1 MAGKPCSYRGMR
13 ILVGTRLAR
22 EDAGQSTIKFEV
34 YAMTHPR
41 WLRNVRPYGATAED
55 LLLENGL
62 FKERRPASNTV
73 LAATD
78 IDGQYQLLTPAL
90 VESHVH
96 LDKTLWGQ
104 PWRPNSAG
112 PTLKDYIANERRVLR
127 EVDVPIAHRAGAL
140 LENCIAR
147 GSLTMRCH
155 VDIDPEFGLR
165 HVEAMQQLRDIYRDL
180 IDLQLVV
187 FPQTGLI
194 SRPGTAELMRE
205 AMALGV
211 ENVGGLDPCGID
223 NDPVAQLDFVFKLAS
238 EFDRGVDIHLH
249 DKGELG
255 LWQIALIA
263 DYTERFGRQ
272 GRVMISHAYCLGML
286 PWSQVKPLAERLA
299 ALSISLM
306 SSAPA
311 DCAVPPFLALRETGV
326 NVCLGSDGIRDAWSP
341 MGNGD
346 MLERA
351 MLLALRFDLNKD
363 DELAAAF
370 EAATVNGARA
380 LGCERYGLEIGQ
392 AADFLLMPVQ
402 TLGEAVVSRPV
413 RQVYRVGELIASGGR
428 LLESRL

>member
-1 MAGKPCSYRGMR
+1 
-13 ILVGTRLAR
+13 
-22 EDAGQSTIKFEV
+22 
-34 YAMTHPR
+34 MTDTY
-41 WLRNVRPYGATAED
+41 WLRNVRPFGGAAKD
-55 LLLENGL
+55 FLIQNGR
-62 FKERRPASNTV
+62 FAERRSASDAP
-73 LAATD
+73 LAAGD
-78 IDGQYQLLTPAL
+78 IDGAGQLMTCAL
-90 VESHVH
+90 VESHIH

-127 EVDVPIAHRAGAL
+127 EVTAPIAERAGAL

-165 HVEAMQQLRDIYRDL
+165 HVEAMQALRERYRDL
-180 IDLQLVV
+180 IDLELVV
-187 FPQTGLI
+187 FPQTGLV

-205 AMALGV
+205 AMGLGV

-223 NDPVAQLDFVFKLAS
+223 NDPVAQLDFVFSLAS

-255 LWQIALIA
+255 LWQIRLIA
-263 DYTERFGRQ
+263 DYTERFGLAN
-272 GRVMISHAYCLGML
+272 RVMISHAYCLGML
-286 PWSQVKPLAERLA
+286 PWSQVKPVAERLA
-299 ALSISLM
+299 ALGISLM

-311 DCAVPPFLALRETGV
+311 DTAVPPFLALREAGV

-351 MLLALRFDLNKD
+351 MLLAFRFDLNKD
-363 DELAAAF
+363 EELAAAF

-380 LGCERYGLEIGQ
+380 LGIESRPLKIGQ
-392 AADFLLMPVQ
+392 PADFLLMPVH
-402 TLGEAVVSRPV
+402 TLGEAVVSRPP
-413 RQVYRVGELIASGGR
+413 RQVYRRGQLIASGGR

>member
-1 MAGKPCSYRGMR
+1 
-13 ILVGTRLAR
+13 
-22 EDAGQSTIKFEV
+22 
-34 YAMTHPR
+34 MTHPR
-41 WLRNVRPYGATAED
+41 WLRNVRPYGAPAED
-55 LLLENGL
+55 LLIEKGR
-62 FKERRPASNTV
+62 FTQRRPASSSD
-73 LAATD
+73 LLPTD
-78 IDGQYQLLTPAL
+78 IDGQNQLLTGSL

-112 PTLKDYIANERRVLR
+112 PTLKDYIANERRILR
-127 EVDVPIAHRAGAL
+127 QVTTPIADRAGAL

-165 HVEAMQQLRDIYRDL
+165 HVEAMQQLQERYRDL

-194 SRPGTAELMRE
+194 SRPGTAELMRQ
-205 AMALGV
+205 AMAMGV

-223 NDPVAQLDFVFKLAS
+223 NDPIAQLDFVFELAS

-255 LWQIALIA
+255 LWQIKLIA
-263 DYTERFGRQ
+263 DYTERFGLQ
-272 GRVMISHAYCLGML
+272 NRVMISHAYCLGML
-286 PWSQVKPLAERLA
+286 PWSQVKPVAERLA
-299 ALSISLM
+299 ALGISLM

-311 DCAVPPFLALRETGV
+311 DTAVPPFLALRETGV

-363 DELAAAF
+363 EELAAVF
-370 EAATVNGARA
+370 DAASVNGAKA
-380 LGCERYGLEIGQ
+380 LGREGRTVEIGQ
-392 AADFLLMPVQ
+392 PADFLLMPVH
-402 TLGEAVVSRPV
+402 TLGEAVVARPV
-413 RQVYRVGELIASGGR
+413 RQVYRGGQLIASGGR

>member
-1 MAGKPCSYRGMR
+1 MN
-13 ILVGTRLAR
+13 
-22 EDAGQSTIKFEV
+22 Q
-34 YAMTHPR
+34 PR
-41 WLRNVRPYGATAED
+41 WLRNVRPYGLAPQD

-62 FKERRPASNTV
+62 FKQRRPASSTA
-73 LAATD
+73 LTATD
-78 IDGQYQLLTPAL
+78 IDGQHQLLTPAL

-104 PWRPNSAG
+104 PWHSNSAG
-112 PTLKDYIANERRVLR
+112 STLKDYITNERRVLR
-127 EVDVPIAHRAGAL
+127 EVQSPIAERAGAL

-155 VDIDPEFGLR
+155 VDIDPDFGLR
-165 HVEAMQQLRDIYRDL
+165 HVEAMQQLRERYRDL

-223 NDPVAQLDFVFKLAS
+223 NDPLAQLDFVFKLAS

-263 DYTERFGRQ
+263 DYTERYGRQ

-286 PWSQVKPLAERLA
+286 PWSQVRPVADRLA
-299 ALSISLM
+299 RLGISLM

-311 DCAVPPFLALRETGV
+311 DCAVPPFLALREAGV

-351 MLLALRFDLNKD
+351 MLLAFRFDMNKD
-363 DELAAAF
+363 EELAAAF
-370 EAATVNGARA
+370 AAATVNGAQA
-380 LGCERYGLEIGQ
+380 LGCVDYGLEIGQ
-392 AADFLLMPVQ
+392 RADFLLMPVQ
-402 TLGEAVVSRPV
+402 TLGEAVVARPV
-413 RQVYRVGELIASGGR
+413 RQVYRGGELIASGGR
-428 LLESRL
+428 LLDSRL

>member
-1 MAGKPCSYRGMR
+1 
-13 ILVGTRLAR
+13 
-22 EDAGQSTIKFEV
+22 
-34 YAMTHPR
+34 MTQPH
-41 WLRNVRPYGATAED
+41 WLRNVRPYGAPAED
-55 LLLENGL
+55 LLIDNGR
-62 FKERRPASNTV
+62 FAQRRPASNAP

-78 IDGQYQLLTPAL
+78 IDGHNQLLTSAL

-96 LDKTLWGQ
+96 LDKTLYGQ

-112 PTLKDYIANERRVLR
+112 ATLKDYISNERRILR
-127 EVDVPIAHRAGAL
+127 EVTAPIAERAGAL

-165 HVEAMQQLRDIYRDL
+165 HVEAMQQLRERYQDL

-223 NDPVAQLDFVFKLAS
+223 NDPVAQLDFVFKLAA
-238 EFDRGVDIHLH
+238 EFARGVDIHLH

-263 DYTERFGRQ
+263 DYTERFNLQ
-272 GRVMISHAYCLGML
+272 NRVMISHAYCLGML

-299 ALSISLM
+299 ALGISLM

-311 DCAVPPFLALRETGV
+311 DTAVPPFLALRESGV

-351 MLLALRFDLNKD
+351 MLLAFRFDLGKD

-380 LGCERYGLEIGQ
+380 LGIEEYGFALGQ
-392 AADFLLMPVQ
+392 RADFLLMPVE
-402 TLGEAVVSRPV
+402 TLGEAVVARPL
-413 RQVYRVGELIASGGR
+413 RQVYRAGELIAEGGR
-428 LLESRL
+428 LLSSRL

>member
-1 MAGKPCSYRGMR
+1 MNDS
-13 ILVGTRLAR
+13 
-22 EDAGQSTIKFEV
+22 
-34 YAMTHPR
+34 R
-41 WLRNVRPYGATAED
+41 WLRNVRPYGGAAED
-55 LLLENGL
+55 LRIQAGRIA
-62 FKERRPASNTV
+62 ERRPAIAAP
-73 LAATD
+73 LAAGD
-78 IDGQYQLLTPAL
+78 IDGRNQLLTPAL

-104 PWRPNSAG
+104 PWRGNSAG

-127 EVDVPIAHRAGAL
+127 EIDAPIAARAGAL

-147 GSLTMRCH
+147 GSLRMRCH

-165 HVEAMQQLRDIYRDL
+165 HVEAMLQLRERYRDL

-194 SRPGTAELMRE
+194 SRPGTAQLMRE
-205 AMALGV
+205 AMDLGV

-223 NDPVAQLDFVFKLAS
+223 NDPIAQLDFVFNLAC
-238 EFDRGVDIHLH
+238 EFDRGIDIHLH

-263 DYTERFGRQ
+263 DYTERFQRQ
-272 GRVMISHAYCLGML
+272 GKVMISHAYCLGMA
-286 PWSQVKPLAERLA
+286 PWAQVQLLAERLA
-299 ALSISLM
+299 ALGISLM

-311 DCAVPPFLALRETGV
+311 DCAVPPFLALRDAGV
-326 NVCLGSDGIRDAWSP
+326 NLCLGSDGIRDAWSP

-351 MLLALRFDLNKD
+351 MLLAFRFDLNKD
-363 DELAAAF
+363 EQLAAAF
-370 EAATVNGARA
+370 AAATVNGARA
-380 LGCERYGLEIGQ
+380 LGLDDYGLALGQ
-392 AADFLLMPVQ
+392 PADFLLLPVE
-402 TLGEAVVSRPV
+402 TLGEAVVARPQ
-413 RQVYRVGELIASGGR
+413 RQVYRAGKLIAEQGR

>member
-1 MAGKPCSYRGMR
+1 M
-13 ILVGTRLAR
+13 
-22 EDAGQSTIKFEV
+22 
-34 YAMTHPR
+34 
-41 WLRNVRPYGATAED
+41 RPYGLAAQD
-55 LLLENGL
+55 LLVDNGL
-62 FKERRPASNTV
+62 FIQRRPASNAAPT
-73 LAATD
+73 ATD
-78 IDGQYQLLTPAL
+78 IDGQDQLLTPAL

-104 PWRPNSAG
+104 PWHSNSAG

-127 EVDVPIAHRAGAL
+127 EVQSPISERAGAL

-155 VDIDPEFGLR
+155 VDIDPDFGLR
-165 HVEAMQQLRDIYRDL
+165 HVEAMQQLRERYRDL

-263 DYTERFGRQ
+263 DYTERYGRQ

-286 PWSQVKPLAERLA
+286 PWSQVRPVADRLA
-299 ALSISLM
+299 RLGISLM

-311 DCAVPPFLALRETGV
+311 DCAVPPFLALREAGV

-351 MLLALRFDLNKD
+351 MLLAFRFDMNKD
-363 DELAAAF
+363 EELAAAF
-370 EAATVNGARA
+370 AAATVNGAQA
-380 LGCERYGLEIGQ
+380 LGCVDYGLEIGQ
-392 AADFLLMPVQ
+392 RADFLLMPVQ
-402 TLGEAVVSRPV
+402 TLGEAVVARPV
-413 RQVYRVGELIASGGR
+413 RQVYRGGELIASGGR
-428 LLESRL
+428 LLDSRL

>member
-1 MAGKPCSYRGMR
+1 
-13 ILVGTRLAR
+13 
-22 EDAGQSTIKFEV
+22 
-34 YAMTHPR
+34 MTQPR
-41 WLRNVRPYGATAED
+41 WLRNVRPYGSTAKD
-55 LLLENGL
+55 LLIENGL
-62 FKERRPASNTV
+62 FKQHRPASTAV
-73 LAATD
+73 LTATD
-78 IDGQYQLLTPAL
+78 IDGQNQLLTAAL

-104 PWRPNSAG
+104 PWRANSAG

-127 EVDVPIAHRAGAL
+127 EVDAPIAQRAGAL

-165 HVEAMQQLRDIYRDL
+165 HVEAMQQLRDTYRDL

-255 LWQIALIA
+255 LWQVALIA

-286 PWSQVKPLAERLA
+286 PWNQVKPVAERLA
-299 ALSISLM
+299 ALRISLM

-311 DCAVPPFLALRETGV
+311 DCAVPPFLALREAGV

-351 MLLALRFDLNKD
+351 MLLAFRFDLNKD

-380 LGCERYGLEIGQ
+380 LGREGYGLDIGQ
-392 AADFLLMPVQ
+392 PADFLLMPVQ

-413 RQVYRVGELIASGGR
+413 REVYRGGELIATGGR
-428 LLESRL
+428 LLDSRL

>member
-1 MAGKPCSYRGMR
+1 
-13 ILVGTRLAR
+13 
-22 EDAGQSTIKFEV
+22 
-34 YAMTHPR
+34 MT
-41 WLRNVRPYGATAED
+41 WLRNVRPYGATVED
-55 LLLENGL
+55 LQIENGL
-62 FKERRPASNTV
+62 FKARRPASNTP

-78 IDGQYQLLTPAL
+78 IDGQHQLLTPAL

-112 PTLKDYIANERRVLR
+112 PTLKDYIANERAVLR
-127 EVDVPIAHRAGAL
+127 DVETPIAQRAGAL

-165 HVEAMQQLRDIYRDL
+165 HVTAMQQLRERYRDL

-205 AMALGV
+205 AMVLGV

-223 NDPVAQLDFVFKLAS
+223 NDPIAQLDFVFTLAS
-238 EFDRGVDIHLH
+238 EFGRGVDIHLH

-255 LWQIALIA
+255 LWQIKLIA
-263 DYTERFGRQ
+263 DYTERFGLE

-286 PWSQVKPLAERLA
+286 PWSQVKPLAQRLA
-299 ALSISLM
+299 ALRISLM

-311 DCAVPPFLALRETGV
+311 DCAVPPYLALREAGV

-351 MLLALRFDLNKD
+351 MLLAFRFDLNKD
-363 DELAAAF
+363 EELAAAF
-370 EAATVNGARA
+370 DAATVNGARA
-380 LGCERYGLEIGQ
+380 LGLEGYGLEIGSP
-392 AADFLLMPVQ
+392 ADFLLMPVQ
-402 TLGEAVVSRPV
+402 TLGEAVVSRPL
-413 RQVYRVGELIASGGR
+413 RQVYRGGRLIAAEGR

>member
-1 MAGKPCSYRGMR
+1 
-13 ILVGTRLAR
+13 
-22 EDAGQSTIKFEV
+22 
-34 YAMTHPR
+34 MTQPR
-41 WLRNVRPYGATAED
+41 WLRNVRPYGKSAED
-55 LLLENGL
+55 LLIENGR
-62 FKERRPASNTV
+62 FTQRRPASTSE
-73 LAATD
+73 LLATD
-78 IDGQYQLLTPAL
+78 IDGQNQLLTGAL

-96 LDKTLWGQ
+96 LDKTLYGQ

-127 EVDVPIAHRAGAL
+127 EVEAPIAERAGAL

-165 HVEAMQQLRDIYRDL
+165 HVQAMQELRERYRDL

-223 NDPVAQLDFVFKLAS
+223 NDPIAQLDFVFELAS

-255 LWQIALIA
+255 LWQIKLIA
-263 DYTERFGRQ
+263 DYTERFGLQ
-272 GRVMISHAYCLGML
+272 NRVMISHAYCLGML
-286 PWSQVKPLAERLA
+286 PWSQVKPVAERLA
-299 ALSISLM
+299 ALGISLM

-311 DCAVPPFLALRETGV
+311 DTAVPPFLALRETGV

-351 MLLALRFDLNKD
+351 MLLAFRFDLSKD
-363 DELAAAF
+363 EELAAAF
-370 EAATVNGARA
+370 DAATLNGARA
-380 LGCERYGLEIGQ
+380 LGREGYGVEIGRP
-392 AADFLLMPVQ
+392 ADFMLMPVQ

-413 RQVYRVGELIASGGR
+413 RQVYRAGQLIASGGR

>member
-1 MAGKPCSYRGMR
+1 
-13 ILVGTRLAR
+13 
-22 EDAGQSTIKFEV
+22 
-34 YAMTHPR
+34 MTHPR
-41 WLRNVRPYGATAED
+41 WLRNVRPYGAPAED
-55 LLLENGL
+55 LLIDNGR
-62 FKERRPASNTV
+62 FTQRRPASTRER
-73 LAATD
+73 LATD
-78 IDGQYQLLTPAL
+78 IDGQNQLLTAAL

-127 EVDVPIAHRAGAL
+127 EVEAPIAHRAGAL

-165 HVEAMQQLRDIYRDL
+165 HVQAMQQLRDQYRDL

-223 NDPVAQLDFVFKLAS
+223 NDPVAQLDFVFELAS

-255 LWQIALIA
+255 LWQIKLIA
-263 DYTERFGRQ
+263 DYTERFGLQ
-272 GRVMISHAYCLGML
+272 NRVMISHAYCLGML
-286 PWSQVKPLAERLA
+286 PWSQVKPVAERLA
-299 ALSISLM
+299 ALGISLM

-311 DCAVPPFLALRETGV
+311 DTAVPPYLALREAGV

-351 MLLALRFDLNKD
+351 MLLAFRFDLSKD
-363 DELAAAF
+363 EELAAAF
-370 EAATVNGARA
+370 DAATVNGARA
-380 LGCERYGLEIGQ
+380 LGHEGYGLEIGRP
-392 AADFLLMPVQ
+392 ADFLLMPVQ

-413 RQVYRVGELIASGGR
+413 RQVYRAGQLIAAGGR
-428 LLESRL
+428 LLDSRL

>member
-1 MAGKPCSYRGMR
+1 
-13 ILVGTRLAR
+13 
-22 EDAGQSTIKFEV
+22 
-34 YAMTHPR
+34 MTQPR
-41 WLRNVRPYGATAED
+41 WLRNVRPYGLAAQD
-55 LLLENGL
+55 LLVDNGL
-62 FKERRPASNTV
+62 FIQRRPASNAALT
-73 LAATD
+73 ATD
-78 IDGQYQLLTPAL
+78 IDGQDQLLTPAL

-104 PWRPNSAG
+104 PWHPNSAG

-127 EVDVPIAHRAGAL
+127 EVQSPISERAGAL

-155 VDIDPEFGLR
+155 VDIDPDFGLR
-165 HVEAMQQLRDIYRDL
+165 HVEAMQQLRERYCDL

-286 PWSQVKPLAERLA
+286 PWSQVRPVADRLA
-299 ALSISLM
+299 RLGISLM

-311 DCAVPPFLALRETGV
+311 DCAVPPYLALREAGV

-351 MLLALRFDLNKD
+351 MLLAFRFDMNKD
-363 DELAAAF
+363 EELAAAF
-370 EAATVNGARA
+370 AAATVNGAQA
-380 LGCERYGLEIGQ
+380 LGCDDYGLEIGQ
-392 AADFLLMPVQ
+392 RADFLLMPVQ

-413 RQVYRVGELIASGGR
+413 RQVYRGGELIASGGR